1 MSTLANTSPQETKAM
16 TQRPARRRRIGKILG
31 PYFFLLPA
39 SLFLLLFLVYP
50 VVNMIIYSFEQ
61 VNVGS
66 LLTGITPFVG
76 LDNYRTVIS
85 DPSFRSSLV
94 VSLIFTIASLVF
106 QYILGFAMALLFNRR
121 IPLVGLMRGSVM
133 IAWML
138 PVIVS
143 ATIFKWM
150 LQRDSGI
157 VNYVLQSFHVI
168 STPIDWLTNPQLA
181 LVAVIGANIWIGIPF
196 NMSLLLAGLQGIS
209 GTLYEAAVVDGANAM
224 RRFLHITLP
233 LMRSTSLTIL
243 MLGFIYT
250 LNVFDLIYVLT
261 GGGPVNATEAMPLYA
276 YRIAFGQF
284 DLGSGAAV
292 ATLMFLLLL
301 GISAIYLFLLRREE
315 VA

>member
-1 MSTLANTSPQETKAM
+1 MSTLVNSSPSISETM
-16 TQRPARRRRIGKILG
+16 TQRPVRRRIFKSLS
-31 PYFFLLPA
+31 PYLFLLPA
-39 SLFLLLFLVYP
+39 TLFLLGFLVYP
-50 VVNMIIYSFEQ
+50 VITMIIYSFEQ

-66 LLTGITPFVG
+66 LLTGNTPFVG
-76 LDNYRTVIS
+76 LDNYHTVLS
-85 DPSFRSSLV
+85 DPGFRSSLI

-106 QYILGFAMALLFNRR
+106 QYVIGFTMALLFNRH
-121 IPLVGLMRGSVM
+121 IPLVGVMRGSVM

-150 LQRDSGI
+150 LQSDSGI
-157 VNYVLQSFHVI
+157 VNYILQSLHII
-168 STPIDWLTNPQLA
+168 SSPISWLTSPQLA
-181 LVAVIGANIWIGIPF
+181 LWAVIIANIWIGIPF
-196 NMSLLLAGLQGIS
+196 NMSLLLAGLQSIS
-209 GTLYEAAVVDGANAM
+209 DSLYEAAVVDGANGFG
-224 RRFLHITLP
+224 RFWHITVP
-233 LMRSTSLTIL
+233 LMRSTSLTVL

-284 DLGSGAAV
+284 DLGSGAAI

-301 GISAIYLFLLRREE
+301 GVSAIYLFLLRREE

>member
-1 MSTLANTSPQETKAM
+1 VSTLINTSPHVSKAM
-16 TQRPARRRRIGKILG
+16 NQHPVRRRRAFKMLG
-31 PYFFLLPA
+31 PYLFLLPA
-39 SLFLLLFLVYP
+39 ALFLILFLVYP
-50 VVNMIIYSFEQ
+50 VITMIVYSFEQ

-76 LDNYRTVIS
+76 LDNYHTVIS

-94 VSLIFTIASLVF
+94 VSLVFTISSLIF
-106 QYILGFAMALLFNRR
+106 QYIIGFAMALLFNRR
-121 IPLVGLMRGSVM
+121 IPLVGVMRGSVM

-150 LQRDSGI
+150 LQTDSGI
-157 VNYVLQSFHVI
+157 VNYVLQSLHVI
-168 STPIDWLTNPQLA
+168 PAPVDWLTNPKLA
-181 LVAVIGANIWIGIPF
+181 LWAVVIVNIWIGIPF

-209 GTLYEAAVVDGANAM
+209 SSLYEAAVVDGANSWGC
-224 RRFLHITLP
+224 FLHITLP
-233 LMRSTSLTIL
+233 LMRSTSLTVL

-261 GGGPVNATEAMPLYA
+261 GGGPVNVTEAMPLYA

-301 GISAIYLFLLRREE
+301 GVSTIYLFLLRREE
-315 VA
+315 TI